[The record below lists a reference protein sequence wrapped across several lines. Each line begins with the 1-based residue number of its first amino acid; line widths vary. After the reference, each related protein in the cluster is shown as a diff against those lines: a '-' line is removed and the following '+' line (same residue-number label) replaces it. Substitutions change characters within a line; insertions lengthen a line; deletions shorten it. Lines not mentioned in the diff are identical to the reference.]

1 MTNSLDDQILAAV
14 RAGHASRAQLM
25 AIESLR
31 LMTWAAVNERLKALT
46 KAGSLVSTST
56 GWRLA

>member
-1 MTNSLDDQILAAV
+1 MTNPLDAQILAAI
-14 RAGHASRAQLM
+14 RAGHASRAQLI

-31 LMTWAAVNERLKALT
+31 LMTWAAVNERLKTLT
-46 KAGSLVSTST
+46 KAGSRVSTST